1 MPVPAWA
8 ALTAPRSRPSPV
20 CDLTESI
27 TYVRVARVVEVP
39 KGRMLEV
46 NVGLR
51 SIVLCHIREGWFAL
65 DNVCTHA
72 YAKLSEG
79 RLRKTR
85 LICPLHGGA
94 FDCRTGAAI
103 GSPAVV
109 PLGTYAVRL
118 NGDDVEIALEQQPF
132 GS

>member
-1 MPVPAWA
+1 
-8 ALTAPRSRPSPV
+8 
-20 CDLTESI
+20 
-27 TYVRVARVVEVP
+27 
-39 KGRMLEV
+39 MLEV
-46 NVGLR
+46 TVGSR
-51 SIVLCHIREGWFAL
+51 SIVLCHTREGWFAV

-79 RLRKTR
+79 RLRKTK
-85 LICPLHGGA
+85 LICPLHGGT

-103 GSPAVV
+103 GWPAVA

-118 NGDDVEIALEQQPF
+118 SGADVEIALGALPA

>member
-1 MPVPAWA
+1 M
-8 ALTAPRSRPSPV
+8 S
-20 CDLTESI
+20 ESAF
-27 TYVRVARVVEVP
+27 VRVARIADVP

-46 NVGLR
+46 TVDTR
-51 SIVLCHIREGWFAL
+51 SILLCHTREGWFAV

-85 LICPLHGGA
+85 LICPLHGGS

-103 GSPAVV
+103 GAPAVA
-109 PLGTYAVRL
+109 PLATYAIRL
-118 NGDDVEIALEQQPF
+118 TGEDVEIALEMQPA

>member
-1 MPVPAWA
+1 MSDATFVH
-8 ALTAPRSRPSPV
+8 
-20 CDLTESI
+20 
-27 TYVRVARVVEVP
+27 VARAADVP
-39 KGRMLEV
+39 KGRMLEIT
-46 NVGLR
+46 VGSR
-51 SIVLCHIREGWFAL
+51 SIVLCHTRDGWFAL

-79 RLRKTR
+79 RLRKMK
-85 LICPLHGGA
+85 LICPLHGGS

-103 GSPAVV
+103 GSPAVT

-118 NGDDVEIALEQQPF
+118 VGESVEVALAAQGG

>member
-1 MPVPAWA
+1 M
-8 ALTAPRSRPSPV
+8 
-20 CDLTESI
+20 TES
-27 TYVRVARVVEVP
+27 TFVRVARVADVP
-39 KGRMLEV
+39 RGRMLEV
-46 NVGLR
+46 NVGSR
-51 SIVLCHIREGWFAL
+51 SLVLCHTRDGWFAV

-85 LICPLHGGA
+85 LICPLHGGS
-94 FDCRTGAAI
+94 FDCRTGAAL
-103 GSPAVV
+103 GAPAVV

-118 NGDDVEIALEQQPF
+118 SGEDVEIALGDPR

>member
-1 MPVPAWA
+1 M
-8 ALTAPRSRPSPV
+8 S
-20 CDLTESI
+20 ES
-27 TYVRVARVVEVP
+27 TFVRVARIADVP
-39 KGRMLEV
+39 RGKMLEV
-46 NVGLR
+46 VVGARNIL
-51 SIVLCHIREGWFAL
+51 LCHTRDGWFAV

-85 LICPLHGGA
+85 LICPLHGGS
-94 FDCRTGAAI
+94 FDCRTGAAM
-103 GSPAVV
+103 GAPAAA

-118 NGDDVEIALEQQPF
+118 TGEDVEIALQMPSA

>member
-1 MPVPAWA
+1 MSERVF
-8 ALTAPRSRPSPV
+8 
-20 CDLTESI
+20 
-27 TYVRVARVVEVP
+27 VRVARVSDVRE
-39 KGRMLEV
+39 GSMLEV
-46 NVGLR
+46 DVGSR
-51 SIVLCHIREGWFAL
+51 SVVLCRTREGWFAL

-79 RLRKTR
+79 RLRKMR

-94 FDCRTGAAI
+94 FDCRTGAVI

-109 PLGTYAVRL
+109 PLRTYAVRVI
-118 NGDDVEIALEQQPF
+118 GDEVEVALEEQCA

>member
-1 MPVPAWA
+1 MSEGAF
-8 ALTAPRSRPSPV
+8 
-20 CDLTESI
+20 
-27 TYVRVARVVEVP
+27 VRVACIADVP
-39 KGRMLEV
+39 KGRMLEINIGSR
-46 NVGLR
+46 NVL
-51 SIVLCHIREGWFAL
+51 LCHTGEGWFAV

-85 LICPLHGGA
+85 LICPLHGGS

-109 PLGTYAVRL
+109 ALRTYAVRVI
-118 NGDDVEIALEQQPF
+118 DQEVQIAL
-132 GS
+132 G

>member
-1 MPVPAWA
+1 M
-8 ALTAPRSRPSPV
+8 S
-20 CDLTESI
+20 ES
-27 TYVRVARVVEVP
+27 TFVRVARVTDVP
-39 KGRMLEV
+39 RARMLEI
-46 NVGLR
+46 NLASR
-51 SIVLCHIREGWFAL
+51 SIVLCHTDEGWFAA

-85 LICPLHGGA
+85 LICPLHGGS

-109 PLGTYAVRL
+109 PLKTYAVRVI
-118 NGDDVEIALEQQPF
+118 GEDVEIALEERAV

>member
-1 MPVPAWA
+1 M
-8 ALTAPRSRPSPV
+8 
-20 CDLTESI
+20 TESAF
-27 TYVRVARVVEVP
+27 VRVARIADVP
-39 KGRMLEV
+39 RGRMLEV
-46 NVGLR
+46 TVGSR
-51 SIVLCHIREGWFAL
+51 SIVLCHTREGWFAV

-72 YAKLSEG
+72 YTKLSEG

-85 LICPLHGGA
+85 LICPLHGGS

-103 GSPAVV
+103 GPPAVA

-118 NGDDVEIALEQQPF
+118 TGEDVEIALGPQPI

>member
-1 MPVPAWA
+1 MSERAF
-8 ALTAPRSRPSPV
+8 
-20 CDLTESI
+20 
-27 TYVRVARVVEVP
+27 VRVARVADVP

-46 NVGLR
+46 TVDSR
-51 SIVLCHIREGWFAL
+51 SIVLCHTREGWFAV

-79 RLRKTR
+79 RLRKTK
-85 LICPLHGGA
+85 LICPLHGGT

-109 PLGTYAVRL
+109 PLASHAVRL
-118 NGDDVEIALEQQPF
+118 TGEDVEIALGEPPA

>member
-1 MPVPAWA
+1 
-8 ALTAPRSRPSPV
+8 
-20 CDLTESI
+20 
-27 TYVRVARVVEVP
+27 
-39 KGRMLEV
+39 MLEV
-46 NVGLR
+46 TVGGR
-51 SIVLCHIREGWFAL
+51 NIVLCHTREGWFAL
-65 DNVCTHA
+65 DNICTHA
-72 YAKLSEG
+72 YSKLSEG

-103 GSPAVV
+103 GPPAVT

-118 NGDDVEIALEQQPF
+118 TGEEVEISFSMQPA